1 MLYKFIFLSTLFSVA
16 MRWLLQIVLS
26 NVYLCAGA
34 KFSFLKSAKAH
45 RKKNKMG
52 GLWIPAARIMSYHFL
67 FQLLGLFFSAEAEI

>member
-52 GLWIPAARIMSYHFL
+52 GL
-67 FQLLGLFFSAEAEI
+67 